1 MYAPHRV
8 AYAGAMRALALAAS
22 TLALAGCSGQLA
34 GLRLPGRPGC
44 EAGSVRPVGTARV
57 AYGALAPDGA
67 VAYREPEGAQLAR
80 FGPTNVNDYPTVFG
94 VLAER
99 VDGGCRATW
108 YRVQLPI
115 KPNGSTGWVRAS
127 AVRLEPVRTRIDVD
141 VSARTLTLYRSGRV
155 VLTAPVAVGSTAT
168 PTPVGR
174 YYVNQRLVPADPN
187 GPFGPA
193 ALGVSAY
200 SNVLTGWA
208 QGGPIGIH
216 GTNEPWSIGRAV
228 SNGCIRLPNTTLERV
243 FRLAPAGTP
252 VTIHD

>member
-1 MYAPHRV
+1 
-8 AYAGAMRALALAAS
+8 MRAFALAAS
-22 TLALAGCSGQLA
+22 ALVLAGCSGRLA
-34 GLRLPGRPGC
+34 GLSLPQRQSCEPG
-44 EAGSVRPVGTARV
+44 STRPVGSTRV
-57 AYGALAPDGA
+57 AYGALAANGA
-67 VAYREPEGAQLAR
+67 VAYREPDGAELAS
-80 FGPTNVNDYPTVFG
+80 FGATNVNDYPTVFG

-99 VDGGCRATW
+99 VDGACRATW

-115 KPNGSTGWVRAS
+115 KPNGITGWVRAS
-127 AVRLEPVRTRIDVD
+127 AVKLAPVRTRIDID
-141 VSARTLTLYRSGRV
+141 ISARTLTLYRSGRI
-155 VLTAPVAVGSTAT
+155 VLRATVAVGSSAT

-174 YYVNQRLVPADPN
+174 YYVNQRLVPTDPN
-187 GPFGPA
+187 GPYGPA

-216 GTNEPWSIGRAV
+216 GTNEPWSIGHAV

-243 FRLAPAGTP
+243 FRLALAGTP

>member
-1 MYAPHRV
+1 
-8 AYAGAMRALALAAS
+8 MRALALVAS
-22 TLALAGCSGQLA
+22 TLLLAGCSGRLA
-34 GLRLPGRPGC
+34 GLTLPAHPGSPAC
-44 EAGSVRPVGTARV
+44 AAGTVRPVGSPRV
-57 AYGALAPDGA
+57 AYGALAEDGA
-67 VAYREPEGAQLAR
+67 IAYRVPNGRVLER

-99 VDGGCRATW
+99 VNAGCRALW

-115 KPNGSTGWVRAS
+115 RPNGVTGWVRA
-127 AVRLEPVRTRIDVD
+127 ADVRLEPVRTRIDVD
-141 VSARTLTLYRSGRV
+141 LSVRTLTLYRSGKV
-155 VLTAPVAVGSTAT
+155 VLKATVAVGSSAT

-174 YYVNQRLVPADPN
+174 YYVNQRLVPSDPR

-200 SNVLTGWA
+200 STVLTGWA

-228 SNGCIRLPNTTLERV
+228 SNGCIRLPNATLERV
-243 FRLAPAGTP
+243 FALALAGTP
-252 VTIHD
+252 VTIHE